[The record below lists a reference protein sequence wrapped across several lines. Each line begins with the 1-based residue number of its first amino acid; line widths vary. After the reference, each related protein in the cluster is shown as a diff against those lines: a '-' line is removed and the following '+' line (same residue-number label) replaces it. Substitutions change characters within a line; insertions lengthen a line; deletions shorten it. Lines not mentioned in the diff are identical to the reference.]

1 MGAVKLFG
9 GHKNYSPNITD
20 PNPRN
25 FVIKKSKSYVTCW
38 VSLINYPDAKNYEGN
53 KILIT
58 TWDPNTRSVIDPH
71 FDKDS
76 GIIARFEPTDE
87 GWELAKMFAK
97 LILNSAY

>member
-9 GHKNYSPNITD
+9 GHKFSPNSTD

-71 FDKDS
+71 FDKDA

-87 GWELAKMFAK
+87 GWELAKKFAK